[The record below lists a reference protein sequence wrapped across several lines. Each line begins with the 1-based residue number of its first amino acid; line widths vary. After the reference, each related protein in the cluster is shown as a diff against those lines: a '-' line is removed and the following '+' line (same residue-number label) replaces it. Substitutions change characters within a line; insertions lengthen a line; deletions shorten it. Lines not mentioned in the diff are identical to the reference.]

1 MLGPKV
7 VQEMLKF
14 LARFIRDDIR
24 MLGEFIMNGRF
35 DRPQQY
41 LHVKGSLGTCSGQ
54 SEAHFATGTVHDAPN
69 GVQVLQSWPSRDQ
82 NLGLVRLWR
91 GHDPLFGAE
100 LSLEMDGT
108 GCIDHTH
115 HSVTGP
121 QPMKESHGTQ
131 APQTW

>member
-7 VQEMLKF
+7 VQEILKF
-14 LARFIRDDIR
+14 LARLIRDDIR
-24 MLGEFIMNGRF
+24 MLREFIMDGRF
-35 DRPQQY
+35 DRSQQY
-41 LHVKGSLGTCSGQ
+41 LHGKASLATCSGQ
-54 SEAHFATGTVHDAPN
+54 SQAHFAAGTVQDAPN
-69 GVQVLQSWPSRDQ
+69 GVQVLQSRPSRDQ
-82 NLGLVRLWR
+82 NSGLVRLWR

-108 GCIDHTH
+108 GSIDHTH
-115 HSVTGP
+115 HSVTGS